1 MPFLEVPHHVVGSRC
16 AARTTWHIAAERWL
30 GLVSLLMPLET
41 AKLREAAGVTAFAI
55 LATFDLAFV
64 REIVRLHVFAVGMGY
79 VS

>member
-1 MPFLEVPHHVVGSRC
+1 M
-16 AARTTWHIAAERWL
+16 
-30 GLVSLLMPLET
+30 MPLET